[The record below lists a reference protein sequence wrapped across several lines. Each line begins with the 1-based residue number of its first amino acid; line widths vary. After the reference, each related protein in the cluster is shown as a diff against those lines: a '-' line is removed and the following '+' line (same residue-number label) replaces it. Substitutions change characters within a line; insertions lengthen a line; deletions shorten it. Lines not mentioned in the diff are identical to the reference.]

1 MNGAAEGGVRAGGAA
16 GQALLC
22 RYALCSMTQNR
33 AVRPWLMLVILAVAL
48 PGCASRQP
56 RIHVLPPRA
65 DATAETP
72 GPAEPSVP
80 LARAD
85 AAAATA
91 AGSAIVR
98 TAETVLGAPYRDGGA
113 LPDGF
118 DCSGLVTYVF
128 ARNGIAVPRDVR
140 RQAAVGIE
148 IDRAAVL
155 PGDLLFF
162 ATTGAG
168 PTHVGIAVDRDRFIH
183 APKSGAVVRV
193 ESLASAYWSAHLVA
207 VRRLPY

>member
-1 MNGAAEGGVRAGGAA
+1 
-16 GQALLC
+16 
-22 RYALCSMTQNR
+22 MTQKW
-33 AVRPWLMLVILAVAL
+33 AVWPLLILVILPGAL
-48 PGCASRQP
+48 AGCASRQP
-56 RIHVLPPRA
+56 RILVLPPRA
-65 DATAETP
+65 DATAESP
-72 GPAEPSVP
+72 APAEPSVP
-80 LARAD
+80 LPSPE
-85 AAAATA
+85 AATAAA

-98 TAETVLGAPYRDGGA
+98 TAETVLGTPYRDGGA

-140 RQAAVGIE
+140 RQAAAGIE
-148 IDRAAVL
+148 IERAAIL

-162 ATTGAG
+162 STTGAG
-168 PTHVGIAVDRDRFIH
+168 PTHVGIAVGGDRFIH